1 VVEETIENSVEEM
14 EMTTE
19 DLVEEMMIGEMT
31 EEEMTKEI
39 KVLFC

>member
-1 VVEETIENSVEEM
+1 
-14 EMTTE
+14 MTTD

>member
-14 EMTTE
+14 EMTTD

>member
-1 VVEETIENSVEEM
+1 
-14 EMTTE
+14 MTTE